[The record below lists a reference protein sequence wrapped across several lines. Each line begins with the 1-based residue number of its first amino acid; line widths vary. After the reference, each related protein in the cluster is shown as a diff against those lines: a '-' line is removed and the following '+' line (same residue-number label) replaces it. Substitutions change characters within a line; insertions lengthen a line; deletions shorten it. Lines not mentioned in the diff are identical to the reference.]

1 MADNRLSTFLPNRSV
16 MGAKMLQRPAEPY
29 LREQYPE
36 VYGALSGLM
45 GTAPDEQGSVL
56 DPNTARARAGA
67 EIGFPLGTALQMLPF
82 AKPAAAGVKA
92 LGPTAG
98 RMAEGYLQRQ
108 GLMPNIVSSEP
119 VRMGI
124 KPINLDEGI
133 FKPELTMQ
141 EMLRVRDIPTVQ
153 RVQRSMD
160 LVGEKKFQEMVESQF
175 KKYNPTNQNQEAMLV
190 ESVTLDILGKA
201 NRDSDLLQGLPG
213 LKISTS
219 QQAALDL
226 AQQRAALP
234 IEQAMQIFDTAGLPN
249 KGRDLIQSKAESLA
263 NQLRENGFN
272 VDLQHSGSLAG
283 PSSYLKIFDPQTGRS
298 FTKDVR
304 ISGHSKGPFNTQSV
318 LNVASDQ
325 ELNNVISSAINM
337 RETGVSKG
345 MRQITDLE
353 NKAQEFIADGMKPKT
368 AYKKARDF
376 LDNQNNNQPVQQ
388 NNINSFIK

>member
-1 MADNRLSTFLPNRSV
+1 
-16 MGAKMLQRPAEPY
+16 MGAKMLQRPAESY
-29 LREQYPE
+29 LRQQAPE

-67 EIGFPLGTALQMLPF
+67 EIGFPLGTALQMLPLFGPAKTGAMAIGRAGERF
-82 AKPAAAGVKA
+82 AERAVPQIMERG
-92 LGPTAG
+92 G
-98 RMAEGYLQRQ
+98 
-108 GLMPNIVSSEP
+108 
-119 VRMGI
+119 MGA
-124 KPINLDEGI
+124 
-133 FKPELTMQ
+133 
-141 EMLRVRDIPTVQ
+141 EMLQGMSRGTV
-153 RVQRSMD
+153 S
-160 LVGEKKFQEMVESQF
+160 
-175 KKYNPTNQNQEAMLV
+175 P
-190 ESVTLDILGKA
+190 
-201 NRDSDLLQGLPG
+201 
-213 LKISTS
+213 
-219 QQAALDL
+219 
-226 AQQRAALP
+226 
-234 IEQAMQIFDTAGLPN
+234 MQLFDTTGLPN

-388 NNINSFIK
+388 NNINSFIQ

>member
-1 MADNRLSTFLPNRSV
+1 
-16 MGAKMLQRPAEPY
+16 MGAKMLQRPAESY
-29 LREQYPE
+29 LRQQAPE

-98 RMAEGYLQRQ
+98 RMAESYLQRQ

-263 NQLRENGFN
+263 SQLRENGFN

-298 FTKDVR
+298 FAKDVR

-337 RETGVSKG
+337 REMGVSKG